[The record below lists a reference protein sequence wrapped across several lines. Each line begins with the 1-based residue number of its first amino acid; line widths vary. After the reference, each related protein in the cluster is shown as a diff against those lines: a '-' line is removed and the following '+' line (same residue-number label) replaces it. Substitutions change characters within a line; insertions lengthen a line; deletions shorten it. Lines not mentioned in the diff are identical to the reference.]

1 MAVLFFSVVE
11 SGDNLVNRIYCKAKT
26 LVRFSEGLKQS
37 RQLLDEVLLEN
48 WGAGGTISGIAKD
61 GTGPGKQE

>member
-1 MAVLFFSVVE
+1 M
-11 SGDNLVNRIYCKAKT
+11 NRIYCKAKT

-48 WGAGGTISGIAKD
+48 WGAGGTISGIAQD